1 MLTDSPEDGRKGCA
15 MAEPKLVEGFQVVLQ
30 LEAKA
35 PISDEQLEADME
47 CAMPALLE
55 NAREV
60 ALGPVFGVNFESRSV
75 EIEFSVV
82 ADTHEKL
89 HGKINFVLDVLAE
102 AGLALTGSTTSRL
115 KPDEA
120 REDDRELVPA

>member
-1 MLTDSPEDGRKGCA
+1 